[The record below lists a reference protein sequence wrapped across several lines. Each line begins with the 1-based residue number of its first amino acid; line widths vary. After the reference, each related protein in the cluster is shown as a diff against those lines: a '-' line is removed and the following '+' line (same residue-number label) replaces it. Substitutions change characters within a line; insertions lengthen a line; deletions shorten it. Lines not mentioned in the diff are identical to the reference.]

1 MNTEGVDDWSE
12 EVFQSVTD
20 KSEYNCPFGWA
31 ESKTVI
37 LTQAGCWILGP
48 DDLRVRV
55 CCVRRLFDTC
65 GRWARSSVADYY
77 IALEMLRMSVDGRF
91 DVGQT
96 QDVDL
101 VEQFL

>member
-1 MNTEGVDDWSE
+1 M
-12 EVFQSVTD
+12 
-20 KSEYNCPFGWA
+20 
-31 ESKTVI
+31 
-37 LTQAGCWILGP
+37 
-48 DDLRVRV
+48 
-55 CCVRRLFDTC
+55 
-65 GRWARSSVADYY
+65 ADYY